1 MLIFDI
7 VMSILFGH
15 RGGVTCFLLPGHSHF
30 YADTIGAS
38 AKAQISG
45 RVAYTSE
52 EICDLIRGS
61 KRVTRIEEIE
71 KIADWSGIIP
81 LFRKLPVNFTK
92 NYYFVWTLP
101 QGESDGPVTMGMYK
115 FGGYRGENVLLCS
128 SVVEVKEKLFRLLF
142 GKAPVVVSTI
152 LKSLLKLPLVEPR
165 WVDDDKSEVFPMVS
179 N

>member
-1 MLIFDI
+1 M
-7 VMSILFGH
+7 
-15 RGGVTCFLLPGHSHF
+15 
-30 YADTIGAS
+30 
-38 AKAQISG
+38 
-45 RVAYTSE
+45 
-52 EICDLIRGS
+52 
-61 KRVTRIEEIE
+61 TRIEEIE

-165 WVDDDKSEVFPMVS
+165 WVDDEKLEVFKKGFKLIPVQKQWWYLKFQRGS
-179 N
+179 IDAITRKGC